1 MLIKTATIRIHGH
14 EREFTVSGP
23 EGMTK
28 RQAYA
33 KFTNKYMKH
42 SHMLPGVDHV
52 DITFSTREV

>member
-14 EREFTVSGP
+14 ELEFTVSGP

-28 RQAYA
+28 RQAYD

-42 SHMLPGVDHV
+42 SPILPGFGRV

>member
-14 EREFTVSGP
+14 DRTYTVSGT

-33 KFTNKYMKH
+33 KFINKYMKH
-42 SHMLPGVDHV
+42 SPILPGFGRV